1 MQSCDELTQEKIV
14 THLHRPIFH
23 YCGNT
28 LFIFKHIPRLDFE
41 LSGELS
47 LRFRRYERSSLA
59 GIIASVAIISPY
71 NRHRTYPRSRQ
82 AFDMKL
88 QIISYTVWAQRK
100 AFSEKERKTTVQ
112 LQPRSVVTGNR
123 AQARPIIIFLRS
135 PSSFTLALS
144 QLLRSNNPLFTGRRR
159 HSAIPKSSLAIT
171 RVRYLRR
178 RGACTMIRRRTV
190 RACVHRMCGAHCEI
204 RCSLT
209 GQKSSGEIFYLSLRK
224 WILRH

>member
-1 MQSCDELTQEKIV
+1 
-14 THLHRPIFH
+14 
-23 YCGNT
+23 
-28 LFIFKHIPRLDFE
+28 
-41 LSGELS
+41 LSSELS

-59 GIIASVAIISPY
+59 GIIASVSDYLPLQSTSGLS
-71 NRHRTYPRSRQ
+71 TYPARQ

-88 QIISYTVWAQRK
+88 QIISYTVRTQRK
-100 AFSEKERKTTVQ
+100 AFAEKERKTIVQ

-159 HSAIPKSSLAIT
+159 HSAIPKSLLAIT

-190 RACVHRMCGAHCEI
+190 RACMHHMCGAHCEI

-209 GQKSSGEIFYLSLRK
+209 GQKSSGKIFYLFLRNR
-224 WILRH
+224 I